1 MLKRLFSLLLVLA
14 ITISCVMTVS
24 AVEAPKF
31 GYDDFSSVVS
41 VSGNLPAEY
50 NTSNISILL
59 VKKTVDFDNV
69 SAADIGYIQ
78 QTTVD
83 SAGTYN
89 VKFNFNKNIDD
100 YKLYVRQGKVNINPS
115 VTKAEAISDLM
126 NIDLK
131 LDNITSAS
139 VGNAVLEV
147 TNYFGRD
154 NLSYDLY
161 LAYYDASGN
170 LLNVS
175 TAFNNV
181 IDADSLTNKTISY
194 TIPNGTAT
202 VKAFIW
208 NKISNLMPLKEVTVK
223 EADDYTFSDGDR
235 VVLVGDSITHQS
247 LYVKYL
253 EHFYQIR
260 YPEKEISFINAGISG
275 DTTAGVNGRF
285 DWDII
290 PKDATH
296 VTFLIGVNDMQGS
309 VTIDTAISN
318 LKEAIT
324 ILKNK
329 GITVTV
335 LGGVMYDTDLTYST
349 QGISV
354 SGIDVKLSNYVKAC
368 KTLAEEMKVNYIELN
383 DYLIDITNKTRAA
396 NPGSTVIMSADRIHP
411 GEPGGIVMASLI
423 AKQQGFDKYVSNVDI
438 DVQNKMIIT
447 SHNAETSLNS
457 ADSTSVSY
465 EYKAKSVPFATNDS
479 YNLASGG
486 DSSTYK
492 VTGGFVGINITNE
505 LNNEIIKV
513 TGLED
518 GEYTISFDGATVTTA
533 TASELANG
541 INIATLDT
549 NPGQVKAQASLEY
562 NEKKFTNEQYVRA
575 YAFSKYH
582 AYKNSIDPT
591 DIDAFHAYLNN
602 YITNGSQSHI
612 RYYFGHYLG
621 YYYGKETEARDNI
634 IKYTDLAREAAQ
646 PETYTVTITKN

>member
-1 MLKRLFSLLLVLA
+1 MKKLLSLMVVLTMIVSSMTTVLA
-14 ITISCVMTVS
+14 VD
-24 AVEAPKF
+24 APKF
-31 GYDDFSSVVS
+31 GFDDYSSVVS

-50 NTSNISILL
+50 NTTNVSILL

-69 SAADIGYIQ
+69 TPADIGYIQ

-89 VKFNFNKNIDD
+89 VKFKFSKNVDD
-100 YKLYVRQGKVNINPS
+100 YKLYVRQGKENVNPS
-115 VTKAEAISDLM
+115 VTKAEAISDLI
-126 NIDLK
+126 NVDLK
-131 LDNITSAS
+131 LDNITTAS
-139 VGNAVLEV
+139 IGNAVMEV

-161 LAYYDASGN
+161 LAYYDANGN
-170 LLNVS
+170 LLDVS
-175 TAFNNV
+175 TAFNNIV
-181 IDADSLTNKTISY
+181 NVDGDSGKTINY
-194 TIPNGTAT
+194 TIPTGTAI

-208 NKISNLMPLKEVTVK
+208 NKISNLMPLKDVTVK
-223 EADDYTFSDGDR
+223 TANDYTFSDGDR

-260 YPEKEISFINAGISG
+260 YPEKEISFINSGISG
-275 DTTAGVNGRF
+275 DVTAGVNSRL

-290 PKDATH
+290 SKDATH

-309 VTIDTAISN
+309 VTIDKAISN

-335 LGGVMYDTDLTYST
+335 LGGVMYDTDLTYSS

-354 SGIDVKLSNYVKAC
+354 SGIDKKLSSYVKEC
-368 KTLAEEMKVNYIELN
+368 KALAEEMQVNYIELN
-383 DYLIDITNKTRAA
+383 DYLIDITNKTREA

-411 GEPGGIVMASLI
+411 GEPGGIVMAELI
-423 AKQQGFDKYVSNVDI
+423 AKQQGFDKYVSNVEI
-438 DVQNKMIIT
+438 DAANNAITT
-447 SHNAETSLNS
+447 SHNAETSLNN
-457 ADSTSVSY
+457 ANTTSVSY
-465 EYKAKSVPFATNDS
+465 EYKAKSVPFATNS
-479 YNLASGG
+479 AYNVASGG
-486 DSSTYK
+486 DNDSLK
-492 VTGGFVGINITNE
+492 ITGGFVGINITDE

-513 TGLED
+513 TGLEE

-533 TASELANG
+533 TASELAEG

-549 NPGQVKAQASLEY
+549 NPGQVKAQASLSY

-582 AYKNSIDPT
+582 ALKNDIDPT

-602 YITNGSQSHI
+602 YIANGSQAHI

-621 YYYGKETEARDNI
+621 YYYGKEELARDNI

-646 PETYTVTITKN
+646 PESYTVTITKN